1 MSIVEMIVHMDCAGC
16 ESKIKKALRKL
27 DGVNEVDIDLTMQ
40 KVTVMGWVEQEKVLK
55 TVRKMG
61 RRADQWP
68 YPQDPEYYNIMRQ
81 YNYHHQHHDLH
92 DQNQSLTYYVSLPD
106 SSYNDYIQGHSSTTA
121 QLGYGSYD
129 DQHHHESLSSSYDDQ
144 QPPYSTMYRDQNDWQ
159 ATAIFNDENPH
170 ACSIM

>member
-16 ESKIKKALRKL
+16 ERKIKKALRKL
-27 DGVNEVDIDLTMQ
+27 DGVNEVDIDLNMQ

-55 TVRKMG
+55 TMRKMG
-61 RRADQWP
+61 RRADLWP

-81 YNYHHQHHDLH
+81 YNYHQHRDL
-92 DQNQSLTYYVSLPD
+92 DQNQSLNYYVSLPN
-106 SSYNDYIQGHSSTTA
+106 SSYNDYIHGYSSTTA

-129 DQHHHESLSSSYDDQ
+129 DQ
-144 QPPYSTMYRDQNDWQ
+144 QPPYSTIYRDHQNDWQ